1 MRRALDTLI
10 WVVVIAAISAVFY
23 TMSPP
28 SVEVIDGPSPPG
40 WRSDRPRPRGP
51 SVASI
56 GDSALPDVIDERNVH
71 FNVPRAENLPLQ
83 FVEQE
88 TR

>member
-23 TMSPP
+23 TMSPS
-28 SVEVIDGPSPPG
+28 SVEAIDGPSPPAS
-40 WRSDRPRPRGP
+40 RSDRPHPRGP

-56 GDSALPDVIDERNVH
+56 GESSLPDVIDERNVH
-71 FNVPRAENLPLQ
+71 FNVPRAENLPLR